1 MSTQPN
7 TTVKTKDEPF
17 VLQTFTLEDTKKDL
31 PTLIEET
38 QGNTAQKNPTLDKKA
53 TEIIER
59 LMNID
64 PKDLREQQSNAQSIS
79 SLGGH
84 ISEQLA
90 HKSEMLKE
98 PMKTLMD
105 DSNEGSDVANTLL
118 ELQRTVSNI
127 NPNRVDFDM
136 GTIRRLLSKFPGV
149 GTPLSN
155 WFARYQSVEG
165 VLGDIMTSLKD
176 GRGKLQRDNVTLTE
190 DQLQMRELTFS
201 LADYIEFGH
210 IVDKKLTAE
219 MEALPASDE
228 RRKFLEEEVL
238 FPLKQRILDL
248 QQQLAVNQQGVL
260 VIETIVR
267 NNKELIRGV
276 DRTLNVTINALS
288 TASTL
293 AIALQH
299 QKKVLEGVNAVNKAT
314 DDLIVST
321 SEQLKNQ
328 GVAIQKQAASASLDI
343 EGLKKAFSNVDSA
356 LKDISTFRREALPK
370 MAESIVEMDSLTV
383 KMEESIQNM
392 EKGTDMKKQLT
403 IEL

>member
-53 TEIIER
+53 AEIIER

-136 GTIRRLLSKFPGV
+136 GTIRRLLSKLPGV